1 MARPAA
7 QPGRRDVHAC
17 PGTSFS
23 EANGSDTPRTPVSIE
38 AILFDL
44 GGVILRTEHQ
54 APREHL
60 AERLDLSYE
69 DLVRL
74 VFESESARK
83 ASLGMIPAQKHW
95 ENVAA
100 RLSRPASEIG
110 RIRDEFFGGDILD
123 RELLAL
129 IRSLR
134 PARRTGLISNAW
146 LDLRDYVVKNR
157 FADAFDSIII
167 SAEVGLLK
175 PDPQIFAL
183 ALRQL
188 GATPQQAVLVDDTL
202 ANVEAANNLGMR
214 GLLFQSPQQAQRDLE
229 NIIQSTPR

>member
-1 MARPAA
+1 
-7 QPGRRDVHAC
+7 
-17 PGTSFS
+17 
-23 EANGSDTPRTPVSIE
+23 VSIE